1 MRDHLKAL
9 SAIKKWLCLVFASGC
24 VNSGGWIA
32 AAKFTTH
39 VTGFAT
45 LFGINLSR
53 HHWFEAMAISS
64 IPVYFMAGAM
74 LSALMVDRR
83 IQRDLPPLYGLPI
96 LLSAGLLAL
105 AALGGE
111 SGWFGMF
118 GKDSVISDEYVLLL
132 VLALASGLQNAA
144 VTTATG
150 AVMRATHMTGLTTD
164 LGLGLVRYFY
174 LSGPERRIEV
184 RATMVR
190 TLTLLFFLGGSVA
203 GAYFFLTMQYQGFL
217 VPAGISFVVA
227 LATTRTPDDDSDLTG
242 N

>member
-9 SAIKKWLCLVFASGC
+9 SAIQKWLCLVFASGC

-45 LFGINLSR
+45 LFGIYLSR
-53 HHWFEAMAISS
+53 NHWLEAAAICS

-74 LSALMVDRR
+74 ISALLVDRR
-83 IQRDLPPLYGLPI
+83 IQKDQTPLYGLPV
-96 LLSAGLLAL
+96 LLSAGLLAV
-105 AALGGE
+105 AALGGD
-111 SGWFGMF
+111 SGWFGIF
-118 GKDSVISDEYVLLL
+118 GIDSGVSDDYVLLL

-164 LGLGLVRYFY
+164 LGLGLVRFFY
-174 LSGPERRIEV
+174 ISGPERRIEV
-184 RATMVR
+184 RSTMIR
-190 TLTLLFFLGGSVA
+190 ILTLTFFVGGSVA
-203 GAYFFLTMQYQGFL
+203 GAFFFLTMQYQGFL
-217 VPAGISFVVA
+217 IPAAICFVVA
-227 LATTRTPDDDSDLTG
+227 LVTTRNTEEETFD
-242 N
+242 

>member
-9 SAIKKWLCLVFASGC
+9 SALKKWLCLVFASGC
-24 VNSGGWIA
+24 VNSGGWLA

-45 LFGINLSR
+45 LFGIHLSR
-53 HHWFEAMAISS
+53 SHWSEALAISS

-74 LSALMVDRR
+74 VSAWLVDRR
-83 IQRDLPPLYGLPI
+83 IQKDQPPLYGLPI
-96 LLSAGLLAL
+96 LLSAGLLAV

-118 GKDSVISDEYVLLL
+118 GKDSAVSEEYVLLL
-132 VLALASGLQNAA
+132 VLALASGLQNAT

-164 LGLGLVRYFY
+164 LGVGLIRYFY
-174 LSGPERRIEV
+174 VSPPEKRVEIRS
-184 RATMVR
+184 TMVR
-190 TLTLLFFLGGSVA
+190 VLTLAFFVGGSVA

-227 LATTRTPDDDSDLTG
+227 LATTRTPDED
-242 N
+242 

>member
-9 SAIKKWLCLVFASGC
+9 NATKKWLCLVFASGC
-24 VNSGGWIA
+24 VNSGGWMA

-45 LFGINLSR
+45 LFGINLSQN
-53 HHWFEAMAISS
+53 HWLEAAAILS

-74 LSALMVDRR
+74 ISALLVDRR
-83 IQRDLPPLYGLPI
+83 IQKDQPPLYGLPV

-111 SGWFGMF
+111 SGWFGIF
-118 GKDSVISDEYVLLL
+118 GKDNAVSDEYVLLL

-174 LSGPERRIEV
+174 VSGPERRIEF
-184 RATMVR
+184 RS
-190 TLTLLFFLGGSVA
+190 TLIRICTLIFFVGGAVA
-203 GAYFFLTMQYQGFL
+203 GAYFFTTMQYQGFL

-227 LATTRTPDDDSDLTG
+227 LATTRTLDDDDPMKP
-242 N
+242 

>member
-1 MRDHLKAL
+1 MRDHLRAL
-9 SAIKKWLCLVFASGC
+9 SALKKWLCLVFASGC

-45 LFGINLSR
+45 LFGIHLSR
-53 HHWFEAMAISS
+53 SHWAEAVAISS
-64 IPVYFMAGAM
+64 IPAYFLAGAM
-74 LSALMVDRR
+74 ISALLVDRR
-83 IQRDLPPLYGLPI
+83 IQRDQPPLYGLPI
-96 LLSAGLLAL
+96 LLSAGLLAI
-105 AALGGE
+105 AALGGD

-118 GKDSVISDEYVLLL
+118 GKDSAVSEEYVLLL
-132 VLALASGLQNAA
+132 VLALASGLQNAT

-174 LSGPERRIEV
+174 VSGPEKRIEV

-190 TLTLLFFLGGSVA
+190 VLTLLFFVGGSVA
-203 GAYFFLTMQYQGFL
+203 GAYFFLTLQYQGFL
-217 VPAGISFVVA
+217 VPAAISFVVA
-227 LATTRTPDDDSDLTG
+227 LATTRTPDDDL
-242 N
+242 

>member
-9 SAIKKWLCLVFASGC
+9 SALKKWLCLVFASGC

-45 LFGINLSR
+45 LFGIHLSR
-53 HHWFEAMAISS
+53 SHWAEAVAISS
-64 IPVYFMAGAM
+64 IPAYFLAGAM
-74 LSALMVDRR
+74 ISALLVDRR
-83 IQRDLPPLYGLPI
+83 IQRDQPPLYGLPI
-96 LLSAGLLAL
+96 LLSAGLLAI
-105 AALGGE
+105 AALGGD

-118 GKDSVISDEYVLLL
+118 GKDSAVSEEYVLLL
-132 VLALASGLQNAA
+132 VLALASGLQNAT

-174 LSGPERRIEV
+174 VSGPEKRIEV

-190 TLTLLFFLGGSVA
+190 VLTLVFFVGGSVA
-203 GAYFFLTMQYQGFL
+203 GAYFFLTLQYQGFL
-217 VPAGISFVVA
+217 VPAAISFVVA
-227 LATTRTPDDDSDLTG
+227 LATTRTPDDDL
-242 N
+242 

>member
-1 MRDHLKAL
+1 MRDHLRAL
-9 SAIKKWLCLVFASGC
+9 SALKKWLCLVFASGC

-45 LFGINLSR
+45 LFGIHLSR
-53 HHWFEAMAISS
+53 SHWAEAVAISS
-64 IPVYFMAGAM
+64 IPAYFLAGAM
-74 LSALMVDRR
+74 ISALLVDRR
-83 IQRDLPPLYGLPI
+83 IQRDQPPLYGMPI
-96 LLSAGLLAL
+96 LLSAGLLAI
-105 AALGGE
+105 AALGGD

-118 GKDSVISDEYVLLL
+118 GKDSAVSEEYVLLL
-132 VLALASGLQNAA
+132 VLALASGLQNAT

-174 LSGPERRIEV
+174 VSGPEKRIEV

-190 TLTLLFFLGGSVA
+190 VLTLLFFVGGSVA
-203 GAYFFLTMQYQGFL
+203 GAYFFLTLQYQGFL
-217 VPAGISFVVA
+217 VPAAISFVVA
-227 LATTRTPDDDSDLTG
+227 LATTRTPDDDL
-242 N
+242 

>member
-1 MRDHLKAL
+1 MRDHLRAL
-9 SAIKKWLCLVFASGC
+9 SALKKWLCLVFASGC

-45 LFGINLSR
+45 LFGIHLSR
-53 HHWFEAMAISS
+53 SHWAEAVAISS
-64 IPVYFMAGAM
+64 IPAYFLAGAM
-74 LSALMVDRR
+74 ISALLVDRR
-83 IQRDLPPLYGLPI
+83 IQRDQPPLYGLPI
-96 LLSAGLLAL
+96 LLSAGLLAI
-105 AALGGE
+105 AALGGD

-118 GKDSVISDEYVLLL
+118 GKDSAVSEEYVLLV
-132 VLALASGLQNAA
+132 VLALASGLQNAT

-174 LSGPERRIEV
+174 VSGPEKRIEV

-190 TLTLLFFLGGSVA
+190 VLTLLFFVGGSVA
-203 GAYFFLTMQYQGFL
+203 GAYFFLTLQYQGFL
-217 VPAGISFVVA
+217 VPAAISFVVA
-227 LATTRTPDDDSDLTG
+227 LATTRTPDDDL
-242 N
+242 

>member
-9 SAIKKWLCLVFASGC
+9 SAIRKWLCLVFASGC
-24 VNSGGWIA
+24 VNSGGWLA

-45 LFGINLSR
+45 LFGIYLNRNQWL
-53 HHWFEAMAISS
+53 EAAAICS
-64 IPVYFMAGAM
+64 IPVYFLGGAM
-74 LSALMVDRR
+74 ISALLVDRR
-83 IQRDLPPLYGLPI
+83 IQKDQTPLYGLPI

-111 SGWFGMF
+111 SGWFGIF
-118 GKDSVISDEYVLLL
+118 GKDSGVSDDYILLL

-164 LGLGLVRYFY
+164 LGLGLVRFFY
-174 LSGPERRIEV
+174 ISGPERRIEV
-184 RATMVR
+184 RSTIIR
-190 TLTLLFFLGGSVA
+190 LLTVTFFVGGSVA
-203 GAYFFLTMQYQGFL
+203 GAFFFLTMQYQGFL
-217 VPAGISFVVA
+217 IPAAICFVVA
-227 LATTRTPDDDSDLTG
+227 LATTRTIEEETFD
-242 N
+242 